1 MSAAGEAKARSAR
14 RRAID
19 TADSATVTPL
29 SLRAEA
35 VISATGA

>member
-19 TADSATVTPL
+19 TADSTTVTPL
-29 SLRAEA
+29 SVRAEA
-35 VISATGA
+35 VANTRDA